1 MEFEKDVISR
11 LEFSLS
17 VPLDATDW
25 KTTCEL
31 PSVEERQAKIEQR
44 ALLSKKTKRRDSMA
58 SSASKSIA
66 QH

>member
-1 MEFEKDVISR
+1 MDVSSRSQLNKIMEFEKDVISR

-31 PSVEERQAKIEQR
+31 PSVEER
-44 ALLSKKTKRRDSMA
+44 
-58 SSASKSIA
+58 
-66 QH
+66 